1 MTPSVRRKPSGAA
14 LAFAVAVLV
23 LAALL
28 TTTLTLPMLPHS
40 IVEFAVV
47 AGFAWTAIFAG
58 AIALT
63 RSVSR
68 DAGVSDGGEPVAER
82 AEGIPNDPVADD
94 LRLDELAPSA
104 AHLEERAN

>member
-1 MTPSVRRKPSGAA
+1 MTPSVPRKRSSVA

-28 TTTLTLPMLPHS
+28 TITLTLRMLPHS

-63 RSVSR
+63 LSVSR
-68 DAGVSDGGEPVAER
+68 DAGVSDGGETVGER
-82 AEGIPNDPVADD
+82 AKGILNDPVADD
-94 LRLDELAPSA
+94 LRLDELAGAA
-104 AHLEERAN
+104 AHLEERTN